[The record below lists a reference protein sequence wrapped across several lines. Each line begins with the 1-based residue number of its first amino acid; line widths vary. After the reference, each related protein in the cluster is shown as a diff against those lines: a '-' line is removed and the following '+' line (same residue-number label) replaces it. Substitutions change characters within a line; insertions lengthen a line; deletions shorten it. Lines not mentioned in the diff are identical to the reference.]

1 MFKAVK
7 IDSAK
12 AGLNMLLILLILA
25 GLSCSSRIRLNETL
39 STLQSTD
46 LSIRLAA
53 EWEPALGTMLVWPLS
68 IPYKLVVELAR
79 DNHVYTLVENET
91 VKQEAQKWYTTW
103 GINPEKTS
111 FIIAPQG
118 LDSWWVRDWGP
129 GAVFTPDGTMK
140 LADGKYIFST
150 PITGIGCLDSLEFI
164 YKTKENNII
173 KTETDDNAT
182 VPVGKGLNLPVLD
195 LPFINTGGNVATDG
209 LGTAFSTCILLNE
222 NKYYGL
228 SDSRFFELNKELAG
242 IRNYNIISNF
252 EKRGIQ
258 HIDCYLKLLDEER
271 ILVMEPPPDHELY
284 PIYETILQKE
294 LMGLKTPYGRPYK
307 ILRIKTGRY
316 HQEQLA
322 AYTNSLILNKTIYVP
337 LFKIKEDAKAL
348 KRWQEIMPGYTVKG
362 FTFDL
367 SDEPVVSQK
376 MKDHYHVY
384 GWQDGD
390 ALHCRTR
397 AIWDPEM
404 LFISTR
410 RIDSKVNSSHKNMV
424 SCTIIDYSKKGLI
437 PEKCLIH
444 WRIADGIEW
453 KTIQLKSGITPDLF
467 WAEIPFH
474 QPGTSVEYYISAVSR
489 SGKSE
494 NQPRS
499 APHGSY
505 MYSIEK

>member
-1 MFKAVK
+1 MFKALK
-7 IDSAK
+7 INPGK
-12 AGLNMLLILLILA
+12 ARFDILFILFFLA
-25 GLSCSSRIRLNETL
+25 DLSCSSRLRINETPQV
-39 STLQSTD
+39 SQTRD
-46 LSIRLAA
+46 LSIRMAA
-53 EWEPALGTMLVWPLS
+53 EWEPALGTLLVWPLS
-68 IPYKLVVELAR
+68 VPYKLVIELAR

-91 VKQEAQKWYTTW
+91 AKNEAHKWYTAW
-103 GINPEKTS
+103 GIHPEKIS
-111 FIIAPQG
+111 FIYTPQG

-129 GAVFTPDGTMK
+129 GAVYTPDGTMK

-164 YKTKENNII
+164 YKSKENTII

-182 VPVGKGLNLPVLD
+182 VPLGKGLELPVLD

-222 NKYYGL
+222 NQYYGI
-228 SDSRFFELNKELAG
+228 SENQFFELNKELTG

-271 ILVMEPPPDHELY
+271 ILVMEPPHDHELY
-284 PIYETILQKE
+284 TIYESILQKE
-294 LMGLKTPYGRPYK
+294 LMGLKTPYGRPYE

-316 HQEQLA
+316 HQDQLA

-337 LFKIKEDAKAL
+337 LFKIKEDEQAL
-348 KRWQEIMPGYTVKG
+348 KRWQEVMPGYIVKG
-362 FTFDL
+362 FEFDL
-367 SDEPVVSQK
+367 ADEPVVSKQ
-376 MKDHYHVY
+376 MKEHYRIY

-404 LFISTR
+404 LFISTK
-410 RIDSKVNSSHKNMV
+410 RIESPVNTKHKNIV
-424 SCTIIDYSKKGLI
+424 YCTIIDYNKKGLVF
-437 PEKCLIH
+437 EKCIIN
-444 WRIADGIEW
+444 WRVASGKEW
-453 KTIQLKSGITPDLF
+453 NTIRLKPEATSNLF
-467 WAEIPFH
+467 SAEIPFH
-474 QPGTSVEYYISAVSR
+474 QSGTSVEYYISAVSK

-494 NQPRS
+494 TQPRT
-499 APHGSY
+499 APQGTYSY
-505 MYSIEK
+505 SVH